1 MRMRVARI
9 VGILGLAGVVGG
21 GLAARPASAPAAE
34 PSQMGVVFLFLLKRG
49 PAWTGEETPA
59 TRAVQEAHMANI
71 RAMWAAKKLIVAG
84 PLGDNGEIRGLFLF
98 QVGTI
103 EEATALAASDPAIK
117 AGRLVAE
124 IHPWWVEKRALPAA
138 GSYCE
143 ATRS

>member
-1 MRMRVARI
+1 MRVVRTLW
-9 VGILGLAGVVGG
+9 VLGLAMVVGG
-21 GLAARPASAPAAE
+21 VTARPAPTPE
-34 PSQMGVVFLFLLKRG
+34 PNQMGVVYLVLLKKG
-49 PAWTGEETPA
+49 PAWSSEQTPA
-59 TRAVQEAHMANI
+59 TRAVQEGHMANI

-84 PLGDNGEIRGLFLF
+84 PMGDDGDVRGIFLF
-98 QVGTI
+98 QVSTL

-143 ATRS
+143 ATTP